1 MNLKVSFQSKE
12 KLAQFTDALIELNYE
27 ANNLTLYFNDLSYKD
42 YQYVQNLAK
51 QFGAIVLLDYRD
63 IRF

>member
-27 ANNLTLYFNDLSYKD
+27 ANNLTLYFNDLTYKNH
-42 YQYVQNLAK
+42 QYVQNLAK

>member
-12 KLAQFTDALIELNYE
+12 KLKFTDALIELNYE

-51 QFGAIVLLDYRD
+51 QFGAIALLDYRD

>member
-12 KLAQFTDALIELNYE
+12 KLAQFTDALIELNYKT
-27 ANNLTLYFNDLSYKD
+27 NDLTLYFNDLTYKNH
-42 YQYVQNLAK
+42 QYVQNLAK